1 MQTIALLSLLLAPAQ
16 AFVAGPVA
24 ARSLQ
29 MRPAAVAQPQMVLP
43 GAAAL
48 LPDTA
53 AALLA
58 LQLPVLAC
66 AEAAP
71 LVNDAIMLL
80 AKSEA
85 DELLEDFFI
94 NFPLFFSGGVLGFF
108 AGQVAIKNGFDENL
122 AKAAIPAFAVVAIIG
137 GNTGILQSGS
147 GLVMKVAFDAWNLF
161 AGVALPGAL
170 LKY

>member
-1 MQTIALLSLLLAPAQ
+1 MQSSVAVLSLLLAGAE

-29 MRPAAVAQPQMVLP
+29 MRPAAVAQPQMVVP
-43 GAAAL
+43 GATPIGPAHFWSLFLTPPFAF
-48 LPDTA
+48 
-53 AALLA
+53 
-58 LQLPVLAC
+58 

-80 AKSEA
+80 AKSQG
-85 DELLEDFFI
+85 DEILEEVFI

-108 AGQVAIKNGFDENL
+108 AGQVAIKNGFDETL
-122 AKAAIPAFAVVAIIG
+122 AKAAIPAFAVICLVG
-137 GNTGILQSGS
+137 GNTGVLQTGS
-147 GLVMKVAFDAWNLF
+147 GLLAKVSFDAWNLF
-161 AGVALPGAL
+161 AGLLLPGAI